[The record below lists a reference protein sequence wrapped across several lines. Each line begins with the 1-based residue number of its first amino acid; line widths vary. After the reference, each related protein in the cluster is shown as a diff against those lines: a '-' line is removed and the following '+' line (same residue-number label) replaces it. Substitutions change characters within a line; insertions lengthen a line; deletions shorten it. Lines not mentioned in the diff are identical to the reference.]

1 MRLDIVQPPVYKEAA
16 MADNI
21 KGRYYNEEKHR
32 DPRTDLHGPRRARVG
47 QVKHLSYTSLL
58 LVRRRQRGEPHLL
71 GERSLVFGIEAM
83 AGHYPEESDD
93 NTELHGQ
100 IPCDPWH

>member
-32 DPRTDLHGPRRARVG
+32 DPRTDLHGLLRVG
-47 QVKHLSYTSLL
+47 
-58 LVRRRQRGEPHLL
+58 
-71 GERSLVFGIEAM
+71 
-83 AGHYPEESDD
+83 
-93 NTELHGQ
+93 
-100 IPCDPWH
+100 